1 MAVGLFLVAMIRV
14 TVVAVALGVIVAR
27 AVIVTA
33 LLVAMRLVRVLRV
46 VVVLRALVRMRPTG
60 VIMIFLPMTMI
71 HGAGVSIMK
80 MRVAVFGL
88 LGFHLCFR
96 SLRFFE
102 RGHGLLLG
110 HGLAVLLEHV
120 RGGAGE
126 HGC

>member
-1 MAVGLFLVAMIRV
+1 MVVV
-14 TVVAVALGVIVAR
+14 TVVAVALGVVVAR

-33 LLVAMRLVRVLRV
+33 LLVAMRLMRVLRV
-46 VVVLRALVRMRPTG
+46 VVVLRALVRVRPAG
-60 VIMIFLPMTMI
+60 VIVVLLAMPMI
-71 HGAGVSIMK
+71 HGARVSIMK

-126 HGC
+126 HDCWLCGARCVR